1 MTEPHM
7 HLLDIKFRPSLTG
20 QHNKREMSSFRLNLL
35 TKTTWKLKTPGG
47 ILVFRLL
54 VQVWEQEESTSP
66 MLRKRLQVEKREQE
80 KSDIGEEGEGTG
92 EEVGDTSFRFIY
104 IANLKHIAC

>member
-7 HLLDIKFRPSLTG
+7 HLLDIKSRPSPTG
-20 QHNKREMSSFRLNLL
+20 QHNKREISSFRLN
-35 TKTTWKLKTPGG
+35 WKLKTPGG

-92 EEVGDTSFRFIY
+92 EEVGDISFRFIY
-104 IANLKHIAC
+104 IGNLKHIVC

>member
-1 MTEPHM
+1 
-7 HLLDIKFRPSLTG
+7 
-20 QHNKREMSSFRLNLL
+20 
-35 TKTTWKLKTPGG
+35 
-47 ILVFRLL
+47 
-54 VQVWEQEESTSP
+54 